1 MKISFRIY
9 RKERPYHSFFAIL
22 LIAVGVLLVSAL
34 IWGKTTTPK
43 SKGMPNNAGI
53 TLENKRKKAPASH
66 PADHAEIKQIQA
78 TPSSKPDQDQ
88 DLPFSLVGTG
98 IQNNNSSFAVIR
110 DDISGEQHLVRKG
123 ETIQKAVLAEIKPN
137 SVLLRMGTSEKILYL
152 EKAVTDERSMEPSI
166 GSEPIQTPPY
176 SPEEIAARYNHEED
190 IKEVMGL
197 MDQID
202 FSPSPEN
209 SEIKGVV
216 IREIQPDSVFEKIG
230 LKVDD
235 MILSIDE
242 KKIESMDDS
251 FEIYET
257 LRTSSKGSILIQR
270 GNHPETLYYQNEI
283 L

>member
-1 MKISFRIY
+1 MKIPFRIY
-9 RKERPYHSFFAIL
+9 RKERPYQSFAIV
-22 LIAVGVLLVSAL
+22 LIA
-34 IWGKTTTPK
+34 
-43 SKGMPNNAGI
+43 AGI
-53 TLENKRKKAPASH
+53 LLLSVFALKKVIAPEFRDAGDITGIILKNKKAEIPASSQT
-66 PADHAEIKQIQA
+66 DNAEKNPVQI
-78 TPSSKPDQDQ
+78 TPQPKPDAEAEPA
-88 DLPFSLVGTG
+88 LSLVGTS
-98 IQNNNSSFAVIR
+98 IRDNHSSFAVIR
-110 DDISGEQHLVRKG
+110 DKVSGKQHLVRKG
-123 ETIQKAVLAEIKPN
+123 DTIQKAVLAEIKPN
-137 SVLLRMGTSEKILYL
+137 SVLLRTGTSEKILHL
-152 EKAVTDERSMEPSI
+152 EKAVTDESPIEPSI
-166 GSEPIQTPPY
+166 GSEPVQTPPY
-176 SPEEIAARYNHEED
+176 SPEEIAARSNHEED

-202 FSPSPEN
+202 FSPSREN

-216 IREIQPDSVFEKIG
+216 IRRIQPDSIFDKIG

-270 GNHPETLYYQNEI
+270 GNHPETIVYQNEI

>member
-1 MKISFRIY
+1 MKIPFRIN
-9 RKERPYHSFFAIL
+9 RKEKPYHSFFAIL
-22 LIAVGVLLVSAL
+22 LIAAGVLLLSVFARE
-34 IWGKTTTPK
+34 KVTTPE
-43 SKGMPNNAGI
+43 SKDIPDKTGI
-53 TLENKRKKAPASH
+53 ILENEKKEKLPSH
-66 PADHAEIKQIQA
+66 QTDNAETKQIQA
-78 TPSSKPDQDQ
+78 TPSSKSDHDQ
-88 DLPFSLVGTG
+88 DLPFTLVGTG

-110 DDISGEQHLVRKG
+110 DNFSGEQHLVRKG

-152 EKAVTDERSMEPSI
+152 EKAVTDERSI
-166 GSEPIQTPPY
+166 GSEPDQTPPY

-202 FSPSPEN
+202 FSPSREN

-216 IREIQPDSVFEKIG
+216 IRRIQQDSLFEKIG

-270 GNHPETLYYQNEI
+270 GNHQETLFYQNEI

>member
-1 MKISFRIY
+1 MKIPFRIY
-9 RKERPYHSFFAIL
+9 RKEKPYQSIFAIV
-22 LIAVGVLLVSAL
+22 LIA
-34 IWGKTTTPK
+34 
-43 SKGMPNNAGI
+43 AGI
-53 TLENKRKKAPASH
+53 LLLSAFALKKVTAPELRDAGDITGIILKNKKTAIPATSQTDNTEKN
-66 PADHAEIKQIQA
+66 PIQI
-78 TPSSKPDQDQ
+78 TPQPKPDAEAEPA
-88 DLPFSLVGTG
+88 LSLVGTS
-98 IQNNNSSFAVIR
+98 IQDNHSSFAVIR
-110 DDISGEQHLVRKG
+110 DNISGKQHLVRKG
-123 ETIQKAVLAEIKPN
+123 ETIRKAVLAEIKPD
-137 SVLLRMGTSEKILYL
+137 SVLLRMGTLEKILHL
-152 EKAVTDERSMEPSI
+152 EKAVTDERPIEPSI
-166 GSEPIQTPPY
+166 GSEPFQTPPY

-209 SEIKGVV
+209 SETKGVV
-216 IREIQPDSVFEKIG
+216 IRRIQPDSIFEKIG
-230 LKVDD
+230 LQVDD

-270 GNHPETLYYQNEI
+270 GNHPETIVYQNEI

>member
-1 MKISFRIY
+1 MKIPFRIY
-9 RKERPYHSFFAIL
+9 RKDKPYHSFFAIL
-22 LIAVGVLLVSAL
+22 LIAAGVLLLFAFSRE
-34 IWGKTTTPK
+34 KTTTPK
-43 SKGMPNNAGI
+43 SKGIPNNAGI
-53 TLENKRKKAPASH
+53 ILEKTRKKAHASH
-66 PADHAEIKQIQA
+66 QADHAEMKQIQA
-78 TPSSKPDQDQ
+78 APSSKPDQDQ
-88 DLPFSLVGTG
+88 EFPFTLVGTG
-98 IQNNNSSFAVIR
+98 IQNNHSSFAVIR
-110 DDISGEQHLVRKG
+110 DNVSGKQHLVRKG
-123 ETIQKAVLAEIKPN
+123 ETIQKAVLAEIKPD
-137 SVLLRMGTSEKILYL
+137 SILLRIETSEKILYL

-166 GSEPIQTPPY
+166 GSEPVQTPPY

-190 IKEVMGL
+190 IKEVMGM
-197 MDQID
+197 MDQVD

-216 IREIQPDSVFEKIG
+216 IKRIQPDSIFEKIG

-257 LRTSSKGSILIQR
+257 LRTSTKGSILIQR
-270 GNHPETLYYQNEI
+270 GNHPETLVYRSEI

>member
-1 MKISFRIY
+1 MKIPFRIY
-9 RKERPYHSFFAIL
+9 RKEKPYQSIFAIV
-22 LIAVGVLLVSAL
+22 LIA
-34 IWGKTTTPK
+34 
-43 SKGMPNNAGI
+43 AGI
-53 TLENKRKKAPASH
+53 LLLSAFALKKVIAPESRDAENITGIILKNKKAEMPASSQT
-66 PADHAEIKQIQA
+66 DHAEKDPVQI
-78 TPSSKPDQDQ
+78 TPQPKPDAEAETA
-88 DLPFSLVGTG
+88 LSLVGTS
-98 IQNNNSSFAVIR
+98 IQDNHTSFAVIR
-110 DDISGEQHLVRKG
+110 DNISGKQHLVRKDD
-123 ETIQKAVLAEIKPN
+123 TIRKAVLAEIKPN

-152 EKAVTDERSMEPSI
+152 EKAMTDERPIENPI
-166 GSEPIQTPPY
+166 GSEPVQTPPY

-190 IKEVMGL
+190 IKEVTRL

-216 IREIQPDSVFEKIG
+216 ISRIQPDSLFEKIG
-230 LKVDD
+230 LQVDD

-270 GNHPETLYYQNEI
+270 GNHPQTIVYQNEI